1 MGRTSPPASAFARSP
16 TLAGN
21 ERLQARRAAGQRVIS
36 LGFGEA
42 GLPVLPVVAE
52 VLAAAAGHNAYGAVA
67 GSSAARAAAAGY
79 FSRRGLPTHADQVV
93 LAPGSKALLFAT
105 LAVLPGDVI
114 LPRPSWVSYAAPA
127 AL

>member
-42 GLPVLPVVAE
+42 GLPVLPAVAE
-52 VLAAAAGHNAYGAVA
+52 VLAAAPA
-67 GSSAARAAAAGY
+67 GS
-79 FSRRGLPTHADQVV
+79 FSRGGLPTHADQVV

-114 LPRPSWVSYAAPA
+114 LARPSWVSYAAPA